1 MQEMFFAFSFLVGF
15 HLLGHFFTKQCT
27 SDGFR
32 GENWFNKLPHHH
44 QNLVAHAIIFEL
56 KTLRPTLDQIVA
68 DAKFHLGM
76 TENGTRNL
84 VAKME
89 FRLNRYHHLVK
100 TSGLFEQTIIFE
112 EHLAVKRFSLED
124 QLESRALLLIPK
136 RAPFNLFENKKS
148 KNNIKLYVKCVSVID
163 NCEEIIQEY
172 LNTSREMLQQNK
184 ILKNLV
190 EKVMELTEENAED
203 KDNYKKFYTLV
214 IKMLEAGN
222 NIRLSRKDFKH
233 ELNRIKSNG
242 RRSLKLNMCSRKQLD
257 QGFNLS
263 DTRSY
268 NRKRGRD
275 QNWKGNR
282 SKEMLNCLEIDDRT
296 LRVDSRTGFL

>member
-1 MQEMFFAFSFLVGF
+1 M
-15 HLLGHFFTKQCT
+15 
-27 SDGFR
+27 
-32 GENWFNKLPHHH
+32 
-44 QNLVAHAIIFEL
+44 
-56 KTLRPTLDQIVA
+56 
-68 DAKFHLGM
+68 
-76 TENGTRNL
+76 
-84 VAKME
+84 
-89 FRLNRYHHLVK
+89 
-100 TSGLFEQTIIFE
+100 
-112 EHLAVKRFSLED
+112 AVKRFSLED

-148 KNNIKLYVKCVSVID
+148 KNNIKLYVKCASVID

-233 ELNRIKSNG
+233 E
-242 RRSLKLNMCSRKQLD
+242 
-257 QGFNLS
+257 
-263 DTRSY
+263 
-268 NRKRGRD
+268 
-275 QNWKGNR
+275 
-282 SKEMLNCLEIDDRT
+282 
-296 LRVDSRTGFL
+296 